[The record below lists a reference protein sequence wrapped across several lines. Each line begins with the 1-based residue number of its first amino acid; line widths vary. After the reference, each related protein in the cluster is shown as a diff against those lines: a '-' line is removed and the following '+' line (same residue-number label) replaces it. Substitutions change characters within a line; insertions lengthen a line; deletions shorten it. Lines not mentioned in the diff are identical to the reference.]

1 MLHHIFHIGRIDPLY
16 RITGHSSAA
25 QCLFQLLF
33 IFRFVKN
40 TPAEWCS
47 FAILLMNVVS
57 PLIERVTM
65 TKSFGEVKKNG

>member
-1 MLHHIFHIGRIDPLY
+1 MVFS
-16 RITGHSSAA
+16 T
-25 QCLFQLLF
+25 LLF

-40 TPAEWCS
+40 SPAEWCS

-57 PLIERVTM
+57 PLIERVTL